1 MIGLGAP
8 ELLLLLGC
16 GGIFAVGG
24 VALFVVLSARSRRE
38 RALEDENRE
47 LRRRLDDRKD
57 SGQ

>member
-1 MIGLGAP
+1 MIGLGAQ

-16 GGIFAVGG
+16 GGFFAVAG
-24 VALFVVLSARSRRE
+24 VVLFVVLSARSRRE